1 MCKLSQFSKF
11 IKCLRRDK
19 LSPFSNAPEV
29 QFVRTPDSEGDKDA
43 WETVSNTT
51 SYVARS
57 VMALQTLRHRPHFV
71 ATWSMCVTCSYCSA
85 AAHLCLS
92 CFLQFVQ
99 FSHNVGRTST
109 ILSQKSSK
117 FYETFLGYQNKIII
131 ISASSQIMS
140 SHKYKNNKNSR
151 LSPTVFTNHLL
162 NLCYSNNEVC
172 NVHSRYSLN
181 LAL

>member
-1 MCKLSQFSKF
+1 MAICKLSQFSKF
-11 IKCLRRDK
+11 IRCLRNETNYLNFPMRLRCS
-19 LSPFSNAPEV
+19 LSGLLIQKV
-29 QFVRTPDSEGDKDA
+29 IDKDA

-51 SYVARS
+51 SKVERS

-71 ATWSMCVTCSYCSA
+71 GTWSMCVTCSYRSA

-109 ILSQKSSK
+109 ILSKTKSK

-131 ISASSQIMS
+131 ISASSQITS
-140 SHKYKNNKNSR
+140 SRKYKNNKNSR
-151 LSPTVFTNHLL
+151 LSPTVFTNQLL

-172 NVHSRYSLN
+172 NVHSRYS
-181 LAL
+181 